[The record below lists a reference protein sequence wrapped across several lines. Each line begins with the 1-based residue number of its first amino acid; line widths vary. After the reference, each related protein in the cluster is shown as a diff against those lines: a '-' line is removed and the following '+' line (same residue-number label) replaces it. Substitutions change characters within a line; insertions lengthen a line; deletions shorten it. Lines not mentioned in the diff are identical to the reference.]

1 MGNEYVVGVK
11 LQADASQYTAEFTRA
26 SATHQAFTQG
36 VTSGATSA
44 SSALNEAAQG
54 AQQMGAASQAAM
66 QTASSSSK
74 QAASAFDALVTS
86 VTNTGTVA
94 ASTEAKLDGVSTSA
108 SRMGAATQ
116 AAMQTTS
123 TASSQA
129 AKSIDGI
136 SSAWYGVGAAAAKPQ
151 ALGDVMQSWTR
162 SGAAASSVIDTAT
175 GKTKE
180 LGISAAATAAAMRQ
194 VPAQFTDIV
203 VSLQA
208 GQSPMTVML
217 QQGGQLKDMFGG
229 TGAAAKALGTY
240 AMGLVGPFT
249 VVAAAV
255 AALGLAYNQG
265 SQESDMYRESLVMSG
280 NAAGTTT
287 SQMKDMAKAV
297 SSTIGTQSAAAGV
310 LAEMARGGKVA
321 GDNLQ
326 YFTEVALSLDKY
338 AGQPIKSTVQ
348 DLEEL
353 GKKPVEASLKLN
365 ERYNYLTEAVYRQ
378 IKALQDQGQAEQAAA
393 LAQRTYADAMA
404 DRANELRSN
413 LGSVERGWQSI
424 TGAAKRAWDAML
436 GIGRSASLSDVR
448 SQIAE
453 AEQKLNDLLVSDGF
467 SGTGGGAATGG
478 GGRGRAAAIAQ
489 VREQLGKLY
498 AEAGPLEA
506 ADATEQIKAEQ
517 QARETSKVNARARID
532 ELKKDVR
539 DKAEIR
545 KQAIEQLK
553 RDRDELGM
561 GQEEFDKLLAGIN
574 EKYKDPKSKAA
585 STAGRITVSDADL
598 ANMRGQLEA
607 AKEYGR
613 QLMELGPQALQL
625 NSAEREALKIGQQMK
640 LATDAKTQAR
650 LGEKLAIAE
659 ALGLQTR
666 TNEGLAASIQAHE
679 KLIETTDADARSI
692 EQRAKEQEAANSTLG
707 KGRTAIQQM
716 TLAELEKQMAEAQG
730 SDRFDP
736 KYIASL
742 ERKIEA
748 QKKYTAALS
757 EADGLAV
764 NARADELLRNATELS
779 RVYEDDLKTIGKT
792 KEQREIIVAQRR
804 IEIKYAKE
812 LADIDKS
819 SASETDKAAA
829 RSKVY
834 EAERREMGATT
845 AQIIERQWTASSEE
859 INRTLTDALMR
870 GFESGKTF
878 AQNLADTLMNMFNT
892 MVLRPV
898 ISAIVQP
905 VSILINGVVQTGL
918 QAVGLGGGAGG
929 VLNLAS
935 NAGSAYNAGSWIMG
949 AFGGSAA
956 GATGLGLTAT
966 AGAGTTLAV
975 GGGGLG
981 LSAGGGLGMT
991 AGSAGAGTIGAGIG
1005 GSAGGAAAGGA
1016 AAGTG
1021 GLSGLLSSIP
1031 VWGWIAAAVI
1041 GAIGWI
1047 IGKDDS
1053 GTPHSG
1059 SVGSY
1064 SEKDGYRQVQNG
1076 KELGEHGIDMGM
1088 VYGGKDIAKVPETV
1102 SKGIVGVL
1110 DGLDKVFGGKGGY
1123 SVTTGF
1129 ADDSSKD
1136 GAWGGLRIQD
1146 RDGKDLINWDDKRGK
1161 WAPREFSN
1169 GEDGLKEYLNAVAV
1183 DTRKVMMESMDLPE
1197 WAKEIV
1203 GAVDEKD
1210 FNLDALKLV
1219 VEQIGQVQTRL
1230 NMIGLNINGFA
1241 DLTGNA
1247 KGKMMAAAGGIEAL
1261 TAAASSFF
1269 NATYSPAERFQKA
1282 TNNLS
1287 ERFSTLGF
1295 QMPDTVEGLRK
1306 LVEEQMALGES
1317 GAENAA
1323 KLMMLTD
1330 SLVELEAAQEQLLQ
1344 SVGITSANLSATIRD
1359 AMIGKIDGEAAGTQ
1373 IADTIMLGVYN
1384 AVAGSAADQIT
1395 QLMVNTLIAPV
1406 IQAALTGSS
1415 VSAVVS
1421 SAAIDNMVAQ
1431 ATAVASALSALF
1443 DSEEFRAAMEKIG
1456 VVVKDIVKSA
1466 SNITSKPYTPPAPPA
1481 PPPPP
1486 KEKEKPANNYVSAA
1500 DRVIDTTDKLAD
1512 AYERLADSIMDEV
1525 RKIRGAAAGESAE
1538 GYAYAQAQFAMA
1550 TAAARAG
1557 DQDAADKLPELS
1569 RRMLELAET
1578 NASTLAEFRRMQDQ
1592 TAASLEQT
1600 AAVLAAKYGFKV
1612 PSYDVGT
1619 TFVPRDQLA
1628 MVHQGEA
1635 IIPRDLNP
1643 FTKGGFGGGSSSE
1656 LEALMRDMVI
1666 SIGRL
1671 EPLLANIERHT
1682 SDTLDGLAR
1691 VTEFWQHVR
1700 TKIVESEVTP

>member
-54 AQQMGAASQAAM
+54 AQQMGSASQAAM

-86 VTNTGTVA
+86 VTNTGTAA
-94 ASTEAKLDGVSTSA
+94 ASTETKLDGVSTSA

-229 TGAAAKALGTY
+229 TGAAARALGGY
-240 AMGLVGPFT
+240 VMGLVNPFT
-249 VVAAAV
+249 AAAAV
-255 AALGLAYNQG
+255 GAVLGLAYYQG
-265 SQESDMYRESLVMSG
+265 SKEADMFRESLVMSG

-297 SSTIGTQSAAAGV
+297 SSSVGTQSAAAGV

-321 GDNLQ
+321 GENLQ
-326 YFTEVALSLDKY
+326 YFTEVALNLDKY

-378 IKALQDQGQAEQAAA
+378 IKALQDQGQSEQAAA

-489 VREQLGKLY
+489 VRKELSELHAQ
-498 AEAGPLEA
+498 AAPLEA

-517 QARETSKVNARARID
+517 QARETAKVNARARVD
-532 ELKKDVR
+532 DLKKDVR

-625 NSAEREALKIGQQMK
+625 NSAEREALKIGQQLK

-949 AFGGSAA
+949 AFGGGAAA

-966 AGAGTTLAV
+966 AGAATTAAPLAI

-1247 KGKMMAAAGGIEAL
+1247 QGKMMAAAGGIEAL

-1344 SVGITSANLSATIRD
+1344 SVGITSASISATIRD

-1486 KEKEKPANNYVSAA
+1486 KPKDTPSSNYVPAVEK
-1500 DRVIDTTDKLAD
+1500 VIDTTDKLAD

-1525 RKIRGAAAGESAE
+1525 HKIRGAAAGESAE
-1538 GYAYAQAQFAMA
+1538 GYAYAQAQFALA

-1569 RRMLELAET
+1569 RQMLELAEA

-1619 TFVPRDQLA
+1619 SFVPRDQLA

-1643 FTKGGFGGGSSSE
+1643 FTKGGLGGGSSAQ
-1656 LEALMRDMVI
+1656 LEMLMRDLTVTM
-1666 SIGRL
+1666 GRL
-1671 EPLLANIERHT
+1671 LSLLSYIE
-1682 SDTLDGLAR
+1682 
-1691 VTEFWQHVR
+1691 
-1700 TKIVESEVTP
+1700 